1 VQYKTRREAWYAEE
15 ARKRRVASAASGRRP
30 SRGNRVDI
38 DKFKAGADS
47 KRAEETVTNPL
58 FMNQDPATMKDA
70 VSEAVATQV
79 DPPNGTLWTLFR
91 QNYTEMNT
99 QVNEL
104 NGQLTAQRGEVRK
117 LALALQ
123 DAGLMD
129 SDGNL
134 IARAKPHSGHTL
146 RPVKQTFGPQQT
158 GGEPGAGRG
167 ANSGGGSGGLQTAA
181 SWRGRGGKASTV
193 APTEMEMTAGAR
205 KVHPV
210 HLTASGAAAV
220 AALTSIT
227 SFRKQTSA
235 QLLSGSA
242 RTLGA
247 GSPPP
252 PPSEVL
258 SPRPSPRTTTAAAS
272 SSVSAADSARTDEE
286 RACAKPRR
294 VRHVSMIPEEGDG
307 GGWEEAGE
315 EEEEE
320 EISESASAPL
330 NRGRGAEARSP
341 RGAAAGA
348 LPLPS
353 PPPPPPPSGS

>member
-1 VQYKTRREAWYAEE
+1 
-15 ARKRRVASAASGRRP
+15 
-30 SRGNRVDI
+30 
-38 DKFKAGADS
+38 
-47 KRAEETVTNPL
+47 
-58 FMNQDPATMKDA
+58 MKDA

-99 QVNEL
+99 QVTEL

-146 RPVKQTFGPQQT
+146 RPMKQTFGPQQI
-158 GGEPGAGRG
+158 GGESGAGRG
-167 ANSGGGSGGLQTAA
+167 ANTGGGSGGLQTAA

-210 HLTASGAAAV
+210 HLTPSGAAAV
-220 AALTSIT
+220 AAVTSIN
-227 SFRKQTSA
+227 SFRKQTGA
-235 QLLSGSA
+235 QLSGSA

-247 GSPPP
+247 GSLPPP
-252 PPSEVL
+252 PPDI
-258 SPRPSPRTTTAAAS
+258 PSPRTTTAAAS
-272 SSVSAADSARTDEE
+272 SSVPAAGSARADEE
-286 RACAKPRR
+286 RAGAKPRK
-294 VRHVSMIPEEGDG
+294 VRHVSMIPEEGEG
-307 GGWEEAGE
+307 GDLEQAGE

-320 EISESASAPL
+320 EITESASAPL
-330 NRGRGAEARSP
+330 NRSRGAAARSP
-341 RGAAAGA
+341 RGVAAGA
-348 LPLPS
+348 LPLP
-353 PPPPPPPSGS
+353 PPPPTGS